1 MKEKVLK
8 VLQEVNQLITDGVN
22 LYDEGMIDSYG
33 IMSIVIALED
43 SFGIKIDLD
52 DLETKNFETVDAIT
66 ALVEKKSNN

>member
-8 VLQEVNQLITDGVN
+8 VLQEVNRLITDGVN

-43 SFGIKIDLD
+43 SFGIKIDLE
-52 DLETKNFETVDAIT
+52 DLETKNFETVDAIA